1 MAKLQGKVAFVTG
14 GSRGIGAGIVQRLA
28 EDGASVA
35 FTYVSS
41 GEKAEKLV
49 SKLEN
54 LAVKALAIKADTG
67 SDEEIDRAIQVVVQ
81 TFGRIDII
89 VNSAGLFITGT
100 IDASDTDLVAFK
112 KQWEVNVHG
121 VVHTVR
127 TALPYMGTGGR
138 IISIGS
144 TGGSHSPYPG
154 IGDYAAT
161 KATLAAYTRSWARDL
176 GSKNITANIIQ
187 PGLID
192 TDMNPADGLHSSAML
207 QSVALGRYGNPT
219 DIGAAVAFL
228 ASDDAQYITG
238 VTLNVDGGQT
248 T

>member
-28 EDGASVA
+28 DDGASVA

-81 TFGRIDII
+81 TFGRIDIV

-100 IDASDTDLVAFK
+100 IDAADTDLAAFK

-144 TGGSHSPYPG
+144 TGGSRSPYAG

-161 KATLAAYTRSWARDL
+161 KAALAAYTRSWARDL

-192 TDMNPADGLHSSAML
+192 TDMNPADGPHSSAML

>member
-1 MAKLQGKVAFVTG
+1 MSKLKGKVAFVTG

-28 EDGASVA
+28 EEGANVA

-41 GEKAEKLV
+41 QEKAQTLATE
-49 SKLEN
+49 LET
-54 LAVKALAIKADTG
+54 LGVRALAIKADTG
-67 SDEEIDRAIQVVVQ
+67 SDEEIDAAINAVVE
-81 TFGRIDII
+81 TFGQIDIV

-100 IDASDTDLVAFK
+100 IDATDADRAAFQ

-121 VVHTVR
+121 AVHAVR
-127 TALPYMGTGGR
+127 RALPYMGAGSR

-144 TGGSHSPYPG
+144 TGGSRSPYAG

-161 KATLAAYTRSWARDL
+161 KAALAAYTRSWARDL
-176 GSKNITANIIQ
+176 GGKNITANIIQ

-192 TDMNPADGLHSSAML
+192 TDMNPADGPHSSAML

-228 ASDDAQYITG
+228 ASEDAQYITG
-238 VTLNVDGGQT
+238 ITLNVDGGQT

>member
-1 MAKLQGKVAFVTG
+1 MAKLKGKVAFITG
-14 GSRGIGAGIVQRLA
+14 GSRGIGAGIVKRLA

-49 SKLEN
+49 TELET
-54 LAVKALAIKADTG
+54 LGVKALAIKADAG
-67 SDEEIDRAIQVVVQ
+67 SDEEINTAIQVVVQ
-81 TFGRIDII
+81 TFGRIDIV
-89 VNSAGLFITGT
+89 VNSAGLFITGA
-100 IDASDTDLVAFK
+100 IDAADTDLASFK
-112 KQWEVNVHG
+112 KQWAVNVHG

-144 TGGSHSPYPG
+144 TGGSRSPYPG

-161 KATLAAYTRSWARDL
+161 KAALAAYTRSWARDL

-192 TDMNPADGLHSSAML
+192 TDMNPADGQHSSSML
-207 QSVALGRYGNPT
+207 QSVALGRYGKPT

>member
-14 GSRGIGAGIVQRLA
+14 GSRGIGAGIAKRLA
-28 EDGASVA
+28 EEGASVA

-41 GEKAEKLV
+41 QEKAEKLATE
-49 SKLEN
+49 LET
-54 LAVKALAIKADTG
+54 LGVRVLAIKADTG
-67 SDEEIDRAIQVVVQ
+67 SDEEINAAIQLVVE
-81 TFGRIDII
+81 TFGQIDIV

-100 IDASDTDLVAFK
+100 IDASDTDQAAFK
-112 KQWEVNVHG
+112 KQWDVNVHG

-144 TGGSHSPYPG
+144 TGGSRSAYPG

-161 KATLAAYTRSWARDL
+161 KAALAAYTRSWARDL

-192 TDMNPADGLHSSAML
+192 TDMNPADGPHSSAML
-207 QSVALGRYGNPT
+207 QAVALGRYGNPA

-228 ASDDAQYITG
+228 ASEDAQYITG